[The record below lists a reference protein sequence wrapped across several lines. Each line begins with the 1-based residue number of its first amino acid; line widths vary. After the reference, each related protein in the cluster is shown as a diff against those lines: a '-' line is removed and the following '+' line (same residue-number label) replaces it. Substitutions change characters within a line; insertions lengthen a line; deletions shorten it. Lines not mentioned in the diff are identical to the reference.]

1 MTKTVKL
8 TPKCY
13 KCGRPLHPL
22 MLKFGNAKEVVVKNE
37 DGQEEVKMI
46 CQFCSDGR

>member
-1 MTKTVKL
+1 MAKQEKI

-22 MLKFGNAKEVVVKNE
+22 MLKFGNAIATKVKNE
-37 DGQEEVKMI
+37 DGVEETKMM
-46 CQFCSDGR
+46 CQVCADAE